1 MWQAQGTL
9 HAACRLLFNQLTRIG
24 FWIHAGFDAPFWL
37 ILLPGDYTVHA
48 SPCQPIVLTGIFRIM
63 SYYQYH
69 VFFCTNVRTDG
80 RACCAD
86 HNAQAMR
93 DYLKKKVKQA
103 GLSGEGRVRINTAG
117 CLDRCELGP
126 VIAIYPEDT
135 WYTYVDQE
143 DLDEILESH
152 LKNGKRVE
160 RLLIS

>member
-1 MWQAQGTL
+1 M
-9 HAACRLLFNQLTRIG
+9 
-24 FWIHAGFDAPFWL
+24 
-37 ILLPGDYTVHA
+37 LPGDYTVQA
-48 SPCQPIVLTGIFRIM
+48 SPCQPIVLTGIFRTM

-103 GLSGEGRVRINTAG
+103 GLSGEGKVRINTAG

-152 LKNGKRVE
+152 LKNGRRVE
-160 RLLIS
+160 RLLIHKD